1 MFDPSVNYQT
11 LSGEDE
17 DEISVSYISYNGIWT
32 EIKRPSVVS
41 RNRWSLFYEG
51 VHFHGP
57 SETYWLLRE
66 ERNNYDR
73 PTLTRVIPVERMAI
87 FYETLKDN
95 SKT

>member
-1 MFDPSVNYQT
+1 MFDPSVNHQT
-11 LSGEDE
+11 LSNGDE
-17 DEISVSYISYNGIWT
+17 DEVSVSHKGVWT
-32 EIKRPSVVS
+32 KIKLPDI
-41 RNRWSLFYEG
+41 FYEG